1 MEVKM
6 EELNLTYLLNEC
18 KDILSDISPKIDTY
32 EIENVNNTLFLIIGY
47 KKHTKDIHDSITID
61 EHGNRV
67 DYAFTER
74 TVIASGLDSDSLI
87 ASVKYYTNIYNMP
100 MADYVKLL
108 IHCNSFN

>member
-1 MEVKM
+1 MF
-6 EELNLTYLLNEC
+6 TR
-18 KDILSDISPKIDTY
+18 KIA
-32 EIENVNNTLFLIIGY
+32 LIIGY

>member
-18 KDILSDISPKIDTY
+18 KDVLSDIIPKIDTY
-32 EIENVNNTLFLIIGY
+32 EINIVNNTLFLIIGY

-61 EHGNRV
+61 ERGNRV

-74 TVIASGLDSDSLI
+74 KVIASGLDSNSLI
-87 ASVKYYTNIYNMP
+87 SSVKYYKSIYNMP
-100 MADYVKLL
+100 MDDYVKKF
-108 IHCNSFN
+108 IHYNSFN